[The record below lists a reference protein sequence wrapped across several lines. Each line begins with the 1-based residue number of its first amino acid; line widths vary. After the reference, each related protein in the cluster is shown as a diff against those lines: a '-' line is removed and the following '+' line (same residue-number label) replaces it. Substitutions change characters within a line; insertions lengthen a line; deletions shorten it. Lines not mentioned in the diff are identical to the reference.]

1 MGRPPSDKRDR
12 ILAAAIDCFSAQ
24 SFQDVKLDRVAGQAK
39 VAKGTIYLYFR
50 SKEDLFCECLL
61 HDHDDIYRRAEAII
75 AGKGTAAARLQKL
88 VDLQAEAFARKGPL
102 IQQMIQM
109 GPTFPMKSE
118 VISRVHEHLRRV
130 VDLNSRLFREG
141 LAAGEFSGRF
151 SARQMAVILL
161 QVFDLNVK
169 FRLFQVPALA
179 PKDVSA
185 ALIKLF
191 GPQ

>member
-1 MGRPPSDKRDR
+1 MGRPPSDKRER
-12 ILAAAIDCFSAQ
+12 ILTAAIDCFSTQ
-24 SFQDVKLDRVAGQAK
+24 SFQDVKLDRVAEQAG

-61 HDHDDIYRRAEAII
+61 HDHDSIYRRAEAII
-75 AGKGTAAARLQKL
+75 AGKGRAAARLQKL
-88 VDLQAEAFARKGPL
+88 VGLQAEAFARKGPM

-109 GPTFPMKSE
+109 GPTFPLKSE
-118 VISRVHEHLRRV
+118 VITRVHEHLRRV
-130 VDLNSRLFREG
+130 VDINSRLFREG
-141 LAAGEFSGRF
+141 IESGEFSGRF

-179 PKDVSA
+179 PRDVSA